1 MKHDYLKKI
10 IVAAMIAVCA
20 VSFASCSK
28 AGGEEAAVSTG
39 NVVSTVSAT
48 ATPKAYTFPKGS
60 TYGELNI
67 GGLTLEDAIS
77 QAEKYCRDQLNKITV
92 TVQFNNQ
99 SLAITGDGCD
109 ITSNNAKDELTK
121 ASKTS
126 EKATIACTYT
136 CETNDATKEK
146 LKEFRDST
154 EIKAENAT
162 ITSFN
167 SQTEKFKFKEGS
179 SGKKINVKKTLVLV
193 NEQFAKGTS
202 GNVEA
207 KTTKTDPEVTVDML
221 DQKYGLISS
230 YSTESTN
237 TENGNHNMAL
247 AADKINGTVL
257 QPGEQFSFN
266 DTVGDSTTAE
276 SGFLPANGI
285 VGGVLTPVYGGGI
298 CQTSSTLYIACLY
311 AGLQIDFR
319 DCHQMPSSYV
329 PIGLD
334 ATVSYNDLD
343 YKFTNNMDT
352 TIYICAGMEGTTL
365 TVKIYGVQ
373 PDDWDSITVD
383 SWTEETLYPDDGVV
397 YETDY
402 SLAQNQVE
410 LKASYMLGYKAEA
423 SRTYYK
429 NGEELYTEQLG
440 ESVYSPRQTTY
451 KVGPGTDTSQI
462 VDGVYVG
469 SNPYMGDSTDSTDNN
484 STDYSTADD
493 NSYSDSGSDAVI
505 PAESDNN
512 TYYDDT
518 ASTDTYYDDTTVPD
532 GTQIMG

>member
-1 MKHDYLKKI
+1 MEKYIRLGDLYIMKSDFMKKAI
-10 IVAAMIAVCA
+10 AAAMIAVCA
-20 VSFASCSK
+20 FSFAACSN
-28 AGGEEAAVSTG
+28 AGGEEASVSG
-39 NVVSTVSAT
+39 VSSVATVKAT
-48 ATPKAYTFPKGS
+48 ATPKSYTFPKGS
-60 TYGELNI
+60 TYGELDI
-67 GGLTLEDAIS
+67 SGLTLNDAIS
-77 QAEKYCRDQLNKITV
+77 QAENYCKEQLKKITV
-92 TVQFNNQ
+92 TVTFNNQ
-99 SLAITGDGCD
+99 SLAISGDSAEID
-109 ITSNNAKDELTK
+109 TNNAKTELTK
-121 ASKTS
+121 VSKTS
-126 EKATIACTYT
+126 EKAAVACEYT
-136 CETNDATKEK
+136 VKTNDTTKKK
-146 LKEFRDST
+146 LEEFRDST
-154 EIKAENAT
+154 EIKMENAT

-179 SGKKINVKKTLVLV
+179 SGEKIDVDKTLTLV
-193 NEQFAKGTS
+193 GDQFNKKANGT
-202 GNVEA
+202 VKAE
-207 KTTKTDPEVTVDML
+207 TIKTDPEVTVDML
-221 DQKYGLISS
+221 NEKYGLISS
-230 YSTESTN
+230 YYTISTN

-247 AADKINGTVL
+247 AAEKINGTVL

-266 DTVGDSTTAE
+266 DVVGDSTTAE

-298 CQTSSTLYIACLY
+298 CQTSSTLYLACLY

-334 ATVSYNDLD
+334 ATVSYPDLD

-352 TIYICAGMEGTTL
+352 TIYICAGMEDTTL

-373 PDDWDSITVD
+373 PDSWDNITVD

-423 SRTYYK
+423 SRTFYK
-429 NGEELYTEQLG
+429 NGEALYTEQLG

-451 KVGPGTDTSQI
+451 KVGPNTDTSQI

-469 SNPYMGDSTDSTDNN
+469 SDAYSYSDDTTDSYTDSTEN
-484 STDYSTADD
+484 SD
-493 NSYSDSGSDAVI
+493 SYVDSGSDAEI
-505 PAESDNN
+505 PADDTTYDDT

-518 ASTDTYYDDTTVPD
+518 GSD
-532 GTQIMG
+532 GY